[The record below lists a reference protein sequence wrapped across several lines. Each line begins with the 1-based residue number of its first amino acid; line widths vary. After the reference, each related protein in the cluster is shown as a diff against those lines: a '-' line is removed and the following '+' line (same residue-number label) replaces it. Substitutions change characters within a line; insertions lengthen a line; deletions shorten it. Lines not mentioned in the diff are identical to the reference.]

1 MGGLSGGDLAGS
13 RKRLGMAV
21 PGCCALL
28 LALMPARTW
37 GKTIFDDDWK
47 PPVPTT
53 KPVQEPPANPADDTS
68 KPVDTTP
75 APATPQRRPVP
86 PAEAQAKSRKLFRDL
101 YTADLANRSPAARR
115 ALAAKLLEQAGT
127 VSDAPA
133 DQFVLLVGAMDAAK
147 EGADLGL
154 VSRAADAM
162 AGAYAVDGLHVKCE
176 AAAQMPLRADMPA
189 TTAENCTAGLA
200 LADQL
205 AADDDFATALR
216 LLRSLEGAAPSVET
230 RGTLLKRAK
239 EIEALKAAADHYARL
254 VEKLKA
260 APNDPGANLAA
271 GQFLCFV
278 RNDWQHGLP
287 LLTKGGDPALK
298 ALAIRELKN
307 PADADGRMALADA
320 WWAYAEGRAASEKP
334 VIESHAGSYYREALP
349 DLKGMLKLKVESRL
363 AQEARNA
370 DTVRGG
376 PAADQTTSA
385 PPRDVLSGTGKP
397 RLQNIIWF
405 RDGGGDANPFQAMSR
420 NPVVSIDSA
429 KNQALL
435 QNPNLY
441 RNVSLVVWGTNEWRS
456 TPVDAFTETAI
467 SSLQQFV
474 RDGGDLV
481 IYEQF
486 SMTNMGIFDRA
497 FGIKTS
503 GAGAEAQVVFPP
515 LRARLAA
522 VGVSDDMLKEAH
534 FYNSYENLPRG
545 SVVLVRDGNNRDV
558 IAVAPFGRGRLI
570 LLGTN
575 ADPSQRKLVD
585 EALSLIFHLN

>member
-1 MGGLSGGDLAGS
+1 MCGPSGAGLAGS
-13 RKRLGMAV
+13 RKQFGMAV
-21 PGCCALL
+21 VGCCALL
-28 LALMPARTW
+28 VALMPVRAC

-47 PPVPTT
+47 PPVPAT
-53 KPVQEPPANPADDTS
+53 KPAQEPPATPADDTP
-68 KPVDTTP
+68 KPVDTTT
-75 APATPQRRPVP
+75 APPTPPRRPVP
-86 PAEAQAKSRKLFRDL
+86 AAEAQAKSRKLFRDL
-101 YTADLANRSPAARR
+101 YAADLANRSPAARR

-133 DQFVLLVGAMDAAK
+133 DQFVLLAGAMDAAK
-147 EGADLGL
+147 EGADLRL

-162 AGAYAVDGLHVKCE
+162 AGAYAVDGLRVKSE
-176 AAAQMPLRADMPA
+176 AAAQMPLRADVPA

-205 AADDDFATALR
+205 AADEDFATALH
-216 LLRSLEGAAPSVET
+216 LLRSLEGAAPSAET
-230 RGTLLKRAK
+230 RANLLKRAK
-239 EIEALKAAADHYARL
+239 EIGALKAAADHYAML

-260 APNDPGANLAA
+260 TPNDPGANLAA
-271 GQFLCFV
+271 GHFLCFV

-287 LLTKGGDPALK
+287 LLAKGGDPALK
-298 ALAIRELKN
+298 ALAVRELRN
-307 PADADGRMALADA
+307 PADADGRIALADA
-320 WWAYAEGRAASEKP
+320 WWAYAEGRPASERP
-334 VIESHAGSYYREALP
+334 IIESHAGSYYREALP
-349 DLKGMLKLKVESRL
+349 DLKGMLKLKVEERL
-363 AQEARNA
+363 AQEARDV

-376 PAADQTTSA
+376 PSADQTASA
-385 PPRDVLSGTGKP
+385 PPRDLLSGTGKP
-397 RLQNIIWF
+397 RWQNIIWF

-420 NPVVSIDSA
+420 HPVVSIDSA

-441 RNVSLVVWGTNEWRS
+441 RNVTLVVWGTNEWRT

-503 GAGAEAQVVFPP
+503 GAGAEAHVVFPP

-534 FYNSYENLPRG
+534 FYNSYEDLPRG
-545 SVVLVRDGNNRDV
+545 SVVLVRDENNRNV

-585 EALSLIFHLN
+585 EALSLIYHLN